1 MGHDLFL
8 FRKGGIVM
16 KIVKRK
22 VAIVGCG
29 LVGSTTAFSLI
40 TQGICDE
47 VMMIDINKE
56 RAYGEMLDL
65 QDCIEYLNKNVKVYT
80 GDYSDCGDVDI
91 IVITAGAP
99 PKQGQTRLDTLEL
112 SAKICKSIVDPI
124 MQSGFDGIFLVI
136 SNPVDIISHYVYFL
150 SGLPKN
156 QVIGTGTAIDSARL
170 QNMIAQIAKVDP
182 RSVHAY
188 SMGEHGDSQM
198 VPWST
203 VTVAGK
209 PFYDVIADNKEL
221 VGDVDLDDLLY
232 KTTQEGWEILNRKG
246 TTYYGIATACAG
258 IIKAILDDEN
268 RIVPVST
275 LLEGEYGESNVYAGV
290 PTVLNRMG
298 ASDVL
303 EIHMTPGELARFK
316 ESTKLIREY
325 TDKIMAIHRE
335 STKSE

>member
-1 MGHDLFL
+1 
-8 FRKGGIVM
+8 M
-16 KIVKRK
+16 KITNRK

-47 VMMIDINKE
+47 VIMIDINKE

-65 QDCIEYLNKNVKVYT
+65 QDSIEYLNRNVKVRT
-80 GDYSDCGDVDI
+80 GDYSDCGDVAI

-99 PKQGQTRLDTLEL
+99 PKQGQSRLDTLEM
-112 SAKICKSIVDPI
+112 SAKICKSIVEPI
-124 MQSGFDGIFLVI
+124 MESGFDGIFIVI
-136 SNPVDIISHYVYFL
+136 SNPVDIITHYVQFL

-170 QNMIAQIAKVDP
+170 QNMIAQLVRVDP

-221 VGDVDLDDLLY
+221 VGDVDLNELVY

-258 IIKAILDDEN
+258 VIKAILNDEN

-275 LLEGEYGESNVYAGV
+275 LLEGEYGEKDVYAGV
-290 PTVLNRMG
+290 PTILNRTG

-316 ESTKLIREY
+316 ESVQLIREY
-325 TDKIMAIHRE
+325 TGRIMEIH
-335 STKSE
+335 KSL

>member
-1 MGHDLFL
+1 
-8 FRKGGIVM
+8 M
-16 KIVKRK
+16 KITNRK

-47 VMMIDINKE
+47 VIMIDINKE

-65 QDCIEYLNKNVKVYT
+65 QDSIEYLNRNVKVRT

-99 PKQGQTRLDTLEL
+99 PKQGQSRLDTLEM
-112 SAKICKSIVDPI
+112 SAKICKSIVEPI
-124 MQSGFDGIFLVI
+124 MESGFDGIFIVI
-136 SNPVDIISHYVYFL
+136 SNPVDIITHYVQFL

-170 QNMIAQIAKVDP
+170 QNMIAQLVRVDP

-221 VGDVDLDDLLY
+221 VGNVDLNELVY

-258 IIKAILDDEN
+258 IIKAILNDEN

-275 LLEGEYGESNVYAGV
+275 LLEGEY
-290 PTVLNRMG
+290 
-298 ASDVL
+298 
-303 EIHMTPGELARFK
+303 
-316 ESTKLIREY
+316 
-325 TDKIMAIHRE
+325 
-335 STKSE
+335 

>member
-1 MGHDLFL
+1 
-8 FRKGGIVM
+8 M
-16 KIVKRK
+16 KLATKK

-29 LVGSTTAFSLI
+29 LVGSTTAFSLV

-47 VMMIDINKE
+47 VLMIDINKE

-65 QDCIEYLNKNVKVYT
+65 QDSIEYLNRNVKVRMA
-80 GDYSDCGDVDI
+80 DYAECGDVDI

-99 PKQGQTRLDTLEL
+99 PKPGQTRLDTLEL

-124 MQSGFDGIFLVI
+124 MASGFDGVFLVI
-136 SNPVDIISHYVYFL
+136 SNPVDMIAHYVKVL

-170 QNMIAQIAKVDP
+170 KNIIGKLVNVDP

-209 PFYDVIADNKEL
+209 PFYDVIVDNKEL
-221 VGDVDLDDLLY
+221 VGDVDLDELVY
-232 KTTQEGWEILNRKG
+232 KTSQEGWEIFTRKG
-246 TTYYGIATACAG
+246 TTYYGIATAAAG
-258 IIKAILDDEN
+258 IIKAILNDEN
-268 RIVPVST
+268 RIIPVST
-275 LLEGEYGESNVYAGV
+275 LLEGEYGEKDVYAGV
-290 PTVLNRMG
+290 PTILNRTG
-298 ASDVL
+298 AADVL
-303 EIHMTPGELARFK
+303 EIHMAPGELARFK
-316 ESTKLIREY
+316 ESTKLIREN
-325 TDKIMAIHRE
+325 TEKLLEFDRKLRE
-335 STKSE
+335 EE

>member
-1 MGHDLFL
+1 
-8 FRKGGIVM
+8 M
-16 KIVKRK
+16 KISKSK
-22 VAIVGCG
+22 VAIIGCG

-47 VMMIDINKE
+47 VIMIDINKE

-65 QDCIEYLNKNVKVYT
+65 QDSIEYLNRNVKVKT
-80 GDYSDCGDVDI
+80 GEYSDCGDADI

-99 PKQGQTRLDTLEL
+99 PKQGQSRLDTLEL
-112 SAKICKSIVDPI
+112 SAKICKSIVAPI
-124 MQSGFDGIFLVI
+124 MESGFDGIFLVI
-136 SNPVDIISHYVYFL
+136 SNPVDIIAHYVYSL

-170 QNMIAQIAKVDP
+170 QNMIAQLVKVDP

-221 VGDVDLDDLLY
+221 VGDVNLDELVY

-246 TTYYGIATACAG
+246 TTYYGIATACVG
-258 IIKAILDDEN
+258 IIKAILYDEN
-268 RIVPVST
+268 RIIPVST
-275 LLEGEYGESNVYAGV
+275 LLEGEYGEEGVYAGV
-290 PTVLNRMG
+290 PTVLNRSG
-298 ASDVL
+298 AADVL
-303 EIHMTPGELARFK
+303 EIHMKIEELARFK
-316 ESTKLIREY
+316 VSIQLIREY
-325 TDKIMAIHRE
+325 TDKIM
-335 STKSE
+335 SM